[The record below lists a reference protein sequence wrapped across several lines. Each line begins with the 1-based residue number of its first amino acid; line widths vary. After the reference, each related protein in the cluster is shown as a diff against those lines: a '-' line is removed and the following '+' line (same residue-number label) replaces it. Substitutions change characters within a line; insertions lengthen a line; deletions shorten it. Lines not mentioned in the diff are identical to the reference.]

1 MGDGQFVSNTDA
13 HTLVGC
19 KVLIVED
26 HPQSLELLCI
36 YVSSLAGV
44 EVLSATD
51 GPTGAKLA
59 ETDHPDLILLDVMM
73 PGMSGFEVCRR
84 LKEQPSTRDIV
95 VVMVTALDAPA
106 DLERA
111 ADCHADEYIAKP
123 FDRGVLLERI
133 RRLLIAQK
141 HRRRPEF

>member
-1 MGDGQFVSNTDA
+1 MGNGQFVCNADA
-13 HTLVGC
+13 HILVGC

-26 HPQSLELLCI
+26 HPQSLELLRI

-51 GPTGAKLA
+51 GPTGVRLA
-59 ETDHPDLILLDVMM
+59 ETRRPDLILLDVMM

-141 HRRRPEF
+141 HRHRPER